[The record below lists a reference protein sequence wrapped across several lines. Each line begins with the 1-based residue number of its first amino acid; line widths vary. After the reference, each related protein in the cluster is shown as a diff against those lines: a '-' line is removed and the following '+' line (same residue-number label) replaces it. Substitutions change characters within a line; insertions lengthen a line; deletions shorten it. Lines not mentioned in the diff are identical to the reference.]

1 MAFWNRRKPDGDDQT
16 DENHA
21 DRIRERTTTDRLR
34 VLPHLLM
41 MLFVGALFV
50 GAVGVL
56 GGKTMFEKTLTAL
69 AQPCGILWLALIML
83 TYFCL
88 LLRQTWPAL
97 ISMLC
102 FFLLTIGGNSFVANW
117 LAFQREAPYLEVDP
131 MKLDPYDTVFVL
143 GGGTETR
150 MDGTV
155 QLACSGDRVATAAR
169 LFHGGKIK
177 NIICT
182 GTQSF
187 RSTEND
193 LDPREEAAIILE
205 DLLVPAENIG
215 QMKGVNTLEEMQ
227 NIRKWLEANPNP
239 GRVGILTSAWHL
251 KRAMRLAESAGVIAD
266 PIPAN
271 FLTMPVS
278 PSPKFLIPSASNL
291 EITRTIVREYLAG
304 LVNR

>member
-34 VLPHLLM
+34 VLPHLLL

-97 ISMLC
+97 IGMLC
-102 FFLLTIGGNSFVANW
+102 FFLLTIGGNSFAANW
-117 LAFQREAPYLEVDP
+117 LVLQRETPFLDVDP

-143 GGGTETR
+143 GGGTGTR
-150 MDGTV
+150 NNGTA
-155 QLACSGDRVATAAR
+155 QLTRSGDRVATAAR
-169 LFHGGKIK
+169 LFHAGKIK

-187 RSTEND
+187 RSTEKD
-193 LDPREEAAIILE
+193 LHPREEAAIILE
-205 DLLVPAENIG
+205 DLQVPAENIG
-215 QMKGVNTLEEMQ
+215 QIKGVNTFEEMQ
-227 NIRKWLEANPNP
+227 NIRKWLEGNPNP

-271 FLTMPVS
+271 FLTTPFS
-278 PSPKFLIPSASNL
+278 PSPNLLIPSAANL
-291 EITRTIVREYLAG
+291 ELTTAMVKEYLAG